1 MNKRLFSRKLKAFLA
16 VIMLLAVISFPVS
29 SQAEEET
36 NYNRFNVMIVLDAS
50 SSMDYTDPSHLRYE
64 AISQF
69 INLLAEKGNLLG
81 GIVFSDQV
89 AGQQAPIAAD
99 SQESKDQVLQM
110 LKDATT
116 TLEHTETPD
125 GLRYTNIGESLE
137 LAVSMLEENGDP
149 NLPSVILLLSD
160 GNTEMP
166 TDEELEVS
174 LEQKAEAI
182 QEARDEGIKI
192 YNVCLNAN
200 GRADFSEM
208 EQISSATG
216 GEAREVTVAEDLQD
230 VFNAFYNLIYSTSTI
245 PIVDDVFPDSGR
257 LETEFDVPGL
267 GVEEVNII
275 IYGSVDN
282 IQLINPDGKTVT
294 PSIQQLNTFAMLKLT
309 DMIPGSWTLVT
320 EGVPGNSIKV
330 NMVYNTNLEIEVN
343 TVFEKV
349 NAGEDWYVEAILKTG
364 NQYATSVSQY
374 EGYEAELQIYDA
386 YGELLDTVPM
396 ELFND
401 SNSFVGEYS
410 FEEGSYFYAIHV
422 KGNYV
427 EKTTKQYGPVT
438 AVVPVAE
445 EEIEEIPENQAP
457 EAIQDRVEKSVYIWP
472 VKGGSFTL
480 DLKTLAE
487 DAEDDTLHYTIVSSS
502 FLEGT
507 DYSIDADNVLTQNH
521 FSLKKGSYTVKA
533 TDSGGLSCEIEVVVR
548 THNVGVMMLIG
559 IGIAVLIG
567 GIILGV
573 LFYLAITP
581 SFKGTPTVRS
591 YVNGAYK
598 GGQRQK
604 RNGRISLT
612 VFGLDNIGLNY
623 SQCYIQASGKKY
635 VTFVSKIPVYHNGNM
650 VKKVR
655 IESGCEEEIRIN
667 DSEDRCLYVSF
678 ESIIP

>member
-1 MNKRLFSRKLKAFLA
+1 MNKRVFSRQLKVFFA
-16 VIMLLAVISFPVS
+16 VILLLVMTIHYSVS
-29 SQAEEET
+29 GLAEEDEEA

-99 SQESKDQVLQM
+99 SQESKNQVLQM

-116 TLEHTETPD
+116 TLENTETPD

-137 LAVSMLEENGDP
+137 MAVSMLEEHGDSD
-149 NLPSVILLLSD
+149 LPSVILLLSD

-166 TDEELEVS
+166 TEEALEVS

-182 QEARDEGIKI
+182 QEARDEGIVI

-230 VFNAFYNLIYSTSTI
+230 VFNTFYNLIYSTSTI
-245 PIVDDVFPDSGR
+245 PIVDDKFPDSGR
-257 LETEFDVPGL
+257 LETEFNVPGL

-282 IQLINPDGKTVT
+282 IQLINPDGKTIT
-294 PSIQQLNTFAMLKLT
+294 PSIQRFNTFTMLKLT
-309 DMIPGSWTLVT
+309 EMESGTWTLVT

-330 NMVYNTNLEIEVN
+330 NMVYNTNLEID
-343 TVFEKV
+343 V
-349 NAGEDWYVEAILKTG
+349 NAAFQQIDVGDDWYVEAALKTG
-364 NQYATSVSQY
+364 DQYATSTDQY

-396 ELFND
+396 EMSND
-401 SNSFVGEYS
+401 SYAFMGSYAFD
-410 FEEGSYFYAIHV
+410 EGNYFYAVHV
-422 KGNYV
+422 KGNYI
-427 EKTTKQYGPVT
+427 EKTTEQYGPLIVS
-438 AVVPVAE
+438 VPAE
-445 EEIEEIPENQAP
+445 EEVVNQAP
-457 EAIQDRVEKSVYIWP
+457 EPVKDKIEKSVYIWP
-472 VKGGSFTL
+472 IKGGSFTL

-487 DAEDDTLHYTIVSSS
+487 DAEDDTLRYTIQSSS

-533 TDSGGLSCEIEVVVR
+533 TDSGGLSCEIEVVVK
-548 THNVGVMMLIG
+548 TYNVGVMMLIG
-559 IGIAVLIG
+559 
-567 GIILGV
+567 LGV
-573 LFYLAITP
+573 LILIGVIVFGIFCYFMITKP
-581 SFKGTPTVRS
+581 FKGTPTVRS
-591 YVNGAYK
+591 YVNGAYR
-598 GGQRQK
+598 GGQKQK
-604 RNGRISLT
+604 RRGRIFLT
-612 VFGLDNIGLNY
+612 TFGLDDIGLNY

-650 VKKVR
+650 VKRIR
-655 IESGCEEEIRIN
+655 IESGCEEEIRLN
-667 DSEDRCLYVSF
+667 DAEDRCLYISF
-678 ESIIP
+678 ESLIP

>member
-1 MNKRLFSRKLKAFLA
+1 M
-16 VIMLLAVISFPVS
+16 ILLVMTIHYPVS
-29 SQAEEET
+29 GLAEENEEA

-89 AGQQAPIAAD
+89 AGQQVPIAAD
-99 SQESKDQVLQM
+99 SQEGKNQVLQM

-116 TLEHTETPD
+116 ILENTETPD
-125 GLRYTNIGESLE
+125 GLRYTNIGESLKM
-137 LAVSMLEENGDP
+137 AVSMLQEHGAPD
-149 NLPSVILLLSD
+149 LPSVILLLSD

-166 TDEELEVS
+166 TEEELEVS

-182 QEARDEGIKI
+182 QEARDEGITI

-200 GRADFSEM
+200 GRADFTEM

-216 GEAREVTVAEDLQD
+216 GEAREVTAAEDLQD
-230 VFNAFYNLIYSTSTI
+230 VFNTFYNLIYSTSTI
-245 PIVDDVFPDSGR
+245 SIVDGVFSDSGR

-282 IQLINPDGKTVT
+282 IQLINPDGEIVN
-294 PSIQQLNTFAMLKLT
+294 PSIQRFNTFTMLKLT
-309 DMIPGSWTLVT
+309 DMESGTWTLVT

-330 NMVYNTNLEIEVN
+330 NMVYNTNLEIDVN
-343 TVFEKV
+343 CAFQQINV
-349 NAGEDWYVEAILKTG
+349 GDDWYVEAALKTG
-364 NQYATSVSQY
+364 DQFATSMDQY
-374 EGYEAELQIYDA
+374 KGYEAELQIYDA

-396 ELFND
+396 EMSND
-401 SNSFVGEYS
+401 SYS
-410 FEEGSYFYAIHV
+410 FISSYSFKEGNYFYAVHV
-422 KGNYV
+422 KGNYI
-427 EKTTKQYGPVT
+427 EKTTQQYGPLIVS
-438 AVVPVAE
+438 VPE
-445 EEIEEIPENQAP
+445 EEEVVNQAP
-457 EAIQDRVEKSVYIWP
+457 EPVTDKIEKSVYIWP
-472 VKGGSFTL
+472 IKGGSFTL

-487 DAEDDTLHYTIVSSS
+487 DAEDDTLRYTIVSSS
-502 FLEGT
+502 FLEET
-507 DYSIDADNVLTQNH
+507 DYSVDTDNVLTQNH
-521 FSLKKGSYTVKA
+521 FSLKKGSYTVRA
-533 TDSGGLSCEIEVVVR
+533 TDSGGLSCEIEVVVK

-559 IGIAVLIG
+559 LGIAVLIG

-573 LFYLAITP
+573 LLYLAITP
-581 SFKGTPTVRS
+581 AFKGTPTVRS
-591 YVNGAYK
+591 YVNGGYK
-598 GGQRQK
+598 GGQKQK
-604 RNGRISLT
+604 RQGRISLT

-650 VKKVR
+650 VKRIR
-655 IESGCEEEIRIN
+655 IESGCEEEIRLN
-667 DSEDRCLYVSF
+667 DTEDRCLYISF
-678 ESIIP
+678 ESLIP